1 MAMADDD
8 KPSLDF
14 SCPRCNSG
22 NVRRHQSAKSVGVWF
37 GAVALLFVLALGASG
52 SYSGASEPGPL
63 LVILLFMLFVVGI
76 GAVMA
81 PFSLAFGKN
90 RCKDCGRKWR

>member
-1 MAMADDD
+1 MG
-8 KPSLDF
+8 F
-14 SCPRCNSG
+14 SCPRCVSG
-22 NVRRHQSAKSVGVWF
+22 NIKRRQSAKSVGVWF

-52 SYSGASEPGPL
+52 SYSGASKPGPL

-90 RCKDCGRKWR
+90 RCKDCGHKWR

>member
-1 MAMADDD
+1 MAHEVD
-8 KPSLDF
+8 PSLGF
-14 SCPRCNSG
+14 SCPQCASG
-22 NVRRHQSAKSVGVWF
+22 NVKRRQSAKSVAVWF

-52 SYSGASEPGPL
+52 SYSGASKPGPL
-63 LVILLFMLFVVGI
+63 LVILLFMLCVVGI

-90 RCKDCGRKWR
+90 KCKDCGHKWR